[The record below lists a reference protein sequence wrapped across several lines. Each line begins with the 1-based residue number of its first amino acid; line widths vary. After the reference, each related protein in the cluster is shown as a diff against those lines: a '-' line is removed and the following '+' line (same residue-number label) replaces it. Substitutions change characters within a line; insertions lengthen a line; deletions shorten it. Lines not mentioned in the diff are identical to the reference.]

1 MRTPALLILALN
13 LVKKSDVLIELD
25 EAQEGDELAHDGL
38 LEVDL
43 DTEVPLNDVSVED
56 LTLLLS
62 INIVRRHSDRE
73 WIFVSIIVKINE
85 PVIKEEPRVTL
96 LSV

>member
-1 MRTPALLILALN
+1 MRTPALLILTLN

-56 LTLLLS
+56 LTLLLG
-62 INIVRRHSDRE
+62 INIVGRHSHRE